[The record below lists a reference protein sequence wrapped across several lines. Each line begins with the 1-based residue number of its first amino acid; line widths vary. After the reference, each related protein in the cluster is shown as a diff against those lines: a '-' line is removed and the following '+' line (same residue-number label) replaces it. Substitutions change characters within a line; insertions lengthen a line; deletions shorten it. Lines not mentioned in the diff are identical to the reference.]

1 MEAGFVDV
9 SVYVRLSDKSASVAV
24 TVISVVPTAVSSPAD
39 NVVGSDANCGVLP
52 KRNQITVGKKTVEI
66 FN

>member
-39 NVVGSDANCGVLP
+39 NVVGIDANCGVLP
-52 KRNQITVGKKTVEI
+52 KRNQITVGKKDGWNI
-66 FN
+66 